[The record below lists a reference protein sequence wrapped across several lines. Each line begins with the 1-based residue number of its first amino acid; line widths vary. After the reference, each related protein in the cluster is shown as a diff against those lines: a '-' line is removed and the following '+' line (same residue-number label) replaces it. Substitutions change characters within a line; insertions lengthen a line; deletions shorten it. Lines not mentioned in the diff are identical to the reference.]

1 MAAAAAASAA
11 TAADTLCAVWGLLN
25 GPRNDGRRRRE
36 RDLSTCD
43 SDYILTN
50 NFVFNDQVLQREEG
64 EFNQGTRAFSRT
76 VLTLRPSGLL
86 NTSNELYSPHII
98 Q

>member
-1 MAAAAAASAA
+1 MAHEMMAAIE
-11 TAADTLCAVWGLLN
+11 
-25 GPRNDGRRRRE
+25 E

-50 NFVFNDQVLQREEG
+50 NFVFNDQVQREG

-76 VLTLRPSGLL
+76 LLTLRPSGLL